1 MMMENCG
8 ITPVYNVD
16 GGSGRDDMF
25 GGGGCIWILFFFF
38 ILIAFAVMGNGFGGG
53 FGNGGGAGSPGF
65 QGYATRSD
73 INEGFLFN
81 NIGNGIQ
88 NLQTQLCNCC
98 GEINS
103 NISNGFAA
111 TQLGMSQGFNGVQ
124 TQMAQLGYNMQ
135 DCCCQINRNI
145 DGVQYEMA
153 KNTCDI
159 INAGHNDTQRIID
172 TIQADKIDS
181 LRTELQS
188 AQLQLSQLSQ
198 TANIVN
204 QIKPC
209 PIPAYITC
217 NPYSGLYGGGYG
229 GYSGGNCGCGNSCC

>member
-1 MMMENCG
+1 MMENCG

-16 GGSGRDDMF
+16 GNNRNDGMF
-25 GGGGCIWILFFFF
+25 GDGGWIWIIFLFF
-38 ILIAFAVMGNGFGGG
+38 LMAWGGNGWGGG

-65 QGYATRSD
+65 QGYATRAD

-81 NIGNGIQ
+81 NIQGGIQ
-88 NLQTQLCNCC
+88 GLQTQLCNCC
-98 GEINS
+98 SDINS
-103 NISNGFAA
+103 NISNGFA
-111 TQLGMSQGFNGVQ
+111 TTNLGMNQGFNAVQ
-124 TQMAQLGYNMQ
+124 MQAAQLGYNMQ

-217 NPYSGLYGGGYG
+217 NPYSGYPYGYSGGYG
-229 GYSGGNCGCGNSCC
+229 GGCNCGGNTCC

>member
-16 GGSGRDDMF
+16 GNGRNDGFGEGGWIWIIFLFFLMAW
-25 GGGGCIWILFFFF
+25 GGGW
-38 ILIAFAVMGNGFGGG
+38 GNGFGGG
-53 FGNGGGAGSPGF
+53 FNGGAGSPGF
-65 QGYATRSD
+65 QGYATRAD

-81 NIGNGIQ
+81 NVQNGIQ

-103 NISNGFAA
+103 TMANGFATA
-111 TQLGMSQGFNGVQ
+111 NLNLNQGFSGMQMQ
-124 TQMAQLGYNMQ
+124 TAQLGYNTQTGFNQMQ
-135 DCCCQINRNI
+135 RSI

-159 INAGHNDTQRIID
+159 VNAGNANTQRIID

-217 NPYSGLYGGGYG
+217 NPYSGLYGYGGYG
-229 GYSGGNCGCGNSCC
+229 GYGNNCGCGCGNTCC